1 MSIKRNAFLAGLLAV
16 TENAEKRMEGWRTRM
31 RMPIFLFG
39 LAVPVIGAVFYILL
53 CVLWIVAP
61 LDVRIIA
68 IVAAIFG
75 LFEAI
80 PYLIKVGQEKLLA
93 EADCATGP
101 KNSIGGHS

>member
-1 MSIKRNAFLAGLLAV
+1 MSIKRNAFRAGLLAV

-68 IVAAIFG
+68 IVAAVFG

-93 EADCATGP
+93 ESDHATSL